1 MKTRIYPALGLA
13 VLCAAILGT
22 QAAAG
27 VFSNSFRML
36 VVAEQAKAAPAP
48 QDNPVSF
55 VAFDGGYIEA
65 GDPIAGETP
74 PTADQVAQS
83 LHAALGDH
91 GFRGAQTM
99 TPSVVLT
106 YHWGIL
112 RIDHTQ
118 LRVPYGIK
126 TNLRARIELVST
138 DQLGAE
144 VENHIIGREKGSG
157 MNEDVS
163 TPRILA
169 GPLETVMQDSRQPRI
184 FVVVSAYEY
193 QGLVH
198 REAKLL
204 WRTKLSTME
213 TSGDPQEV
221 IPALIAGGGLY
232 FGKNFT
238 NMQDIEGSLGKP
250 AQPAAEAAYA
260 RPLPESYQLDKQ
272 FISNLLKQEHRRI
285 SGIVD
290 DDRS

>member
-1 MKTRIYPALGLA
+1 MKTSIYPALGLA
-13 VLCAAILGT
+13 VLCAAGFGT

-36 VVAEQAKAAPAP
+36 VVAEQPKATPAP
-48 QDNPVSF
+48 QDSPVSY

-74 PTADQVAQS
+74 PTADQVGQG
-83 LHAALGDH
+83 LRAALSDH
-91 GFRGAQTM
+91 GFRAAQTM

-138 DQLGAE
+138 EKLGAE
-144 VENHIIGREKGSG
+144 VENHILGREKGSG
-157 MNEDVS
+157 MNENVS
-163 TPRILA
+163 TPKILA

-184 FVVVSAYEY
+184 FVVVSAYDY
-193 QGLVH
+193 QGLLH

-204 WRTKLSTME
+204 WRAKLSALE
-213 TSGDPQEV
+213 TSGDMQEV
-221 IPALIAGGGLY
+221 IPALIAGGGPY
-232 FGKNFT
+232 FGKDFT
-238 NMQDIEGSLGKP
+238 NMQDIEGSLAKP
-250 AQPAAEAAYA
+250 TQPALETAYA

-272 FISNLLKQEHRRI
+272 FISNLLKQEHRKI
-285 SGIVD
+285 SGMED
-290 DDRS
+290 DNRS

>member
-1 MKTRIYPALGLA
+1 
-13 VLCAAILGT
+13 
-22 QAAAG
+22 
-27 VFSNSFRML
+27 
-36 VVAEQAKAAPAP
+36 
-48 QDNPVSF
+48 
-55 VAFDGGYIEA
+55 
-65 GDPIAGETP
+65 
-74 PTADQVAQS
+74 
-83 LHAALGDH
+83 
-91 GFRGAQTM
+91 
-99 TPSVVLT
+99 
-106 YHWGIL
+106 
-112 RIDHTQ
+112 
-118 LRVPYGIK
+118 
-126 TNLRARIELVST
+126 
-138 DQLGAE
+138 
-144 VENHIIGREKGSG
+144 